1 MVDPN
6 TFASKLK
13 ELTDLISR
21 LRSLRPEDAEILT
34 NDRDTRE
41 LVAYNLVLAVQAG
54 LDIASHLI
62 ADEGWEPAAT
72 ASESFQILA
81 QHGVITNATAAVMGK
96 AAGLRNLLVHTYSKA
111 VPVRIH
117 AAATS
122 GLADLERFGDEVSS
136 WVRGQS

>member
-1 MVDPN
+1 MVDAN
-6 TFASKLK
+6 TIASKLK

-21 LRSLRPEDAEILT
+21 VRSLRPEDAEIMM
-34 NDRDTRE
+34 NDRDIRE

-62 ADEGWEPAAT
+62 ADEEWGPAAT
-72 ASESFQILA
+72 ASESFQVLA
-81 QHGVITNATAAVMGK
+81 QHAVIKDATATVMGK
-96 AAGLRNLLVHTYSKA
+96 AAGLRNLLVHSYSKA

-122 GLADLERFGDEVSS
+122 GLADLERFGDEVST

>member
-1 MVDPN
+1 MVDSN
-6 TFASKLK
+6 IFASKLK

-21 LRSLRPEDAEILT
+21 LRSLHPEDAEILT

-41 LVAYNLVLAVQAG
+41 LVAYNLVLAVQAS

-62 ADEGWEPAAT
+62 ADEGWEPAST

-81 QHGVITNATAAVMGK
+81 QHGVITKATAAVMGK
-96 AAGLRNLLVHTYSKA
+96 AAGLRNVLVRADSQD